1 MKIRKNDEVKIMAGK
16 DNGKIGK
23 VLNVLAKE
31 GKVLVENVNQYKKHK
46 KGQAKGEKS
55 EIITLTK
62 PLPLANVMIVCPKCH
77 KTSRLGYRMDNETKV
92 RFCKKCQATI

>member
-16 DNGKIGK
+16 DNGKTGK
-23 VLNVLAKE
+23 VLSILQKE
-31 GKVLVENVNQYKKHK
+31 NKVLVEGVNQYKKHQ

-77 KTSRLGYRMDNETKV
+77 KPSRLGYKMDKETKV
-92 RFCKKCQATI
+92 RFCKNCEAII